1 MNDVTKRFIE
11 AYKNLGLTGY
21 RMGKESKVI
30 TKQKI
35 SNIENGLT
43 DVSSDIL
50 ADFLRLYGDKVD
62 ANYILTGVQSDNI
75 RPVSPY
81 LREDL
86 VQLDYISI
94 SAMAS
99 FVETL
104 YGGSVDI
111 EKYGVISEEGEVLDA
126 STDIIFQ
133 VDGDSMTPTIP
144 NGSKILARKIEEC
157 KWEVLS
163 GVVVIV
169 YGKALTV
176 KRILKNALY
185 CDNKLTLKADNPLYG
200 QMDVERSE
208 IRGIWQALR
217 IVSQKII

>member
-1 MNDVTKRFIE
+1 
-11 AYKNLGLTGY
+11 
-21 RMGKESKVI
+21 
-30 TKQKI
+30 
-35 SNIENGLT
+35 
-43 DVSSDIL
+43 
-50 ADFLRLYGDKVD
+50 
-62 ANYILTGVQSDNI
+62 
-75 RPVSPY
+75 
-81 LREDL
+81 
-86 VQLDYISI
+86 
-94 SAMAS
+94 
-99 FVETL
+99 
-104 YGGSVDI
+104 
-111 EKYGVISEEGEVLDA
+111 
-126 STDIIFQ
+126 
-133 VDGDSMTPTIP
+133 MTPTIP

>member
-11 AYKNLGLTGY
+11 AYKKIGLTGY
-21 RMGKESKVI
+21 RMGKDSSVI

-35 SNIENGLT
+35 SNIEKGLT
-43 DVSSDIL
+43 EVSSDVL
-50 ADFLRLYGDKVD
+50 SDFLKIYGDKVD
-62 ANYILTGVQSDNI
+62 ANYILTGVKSDNVH
-75 RPVSPY
+75 PVSSY
-81 LREDL
+81 LHEDL
-86 VQLDYISI
+86 VQLDYVSI

-104 YGGSVDI
+104 YGSSVEI
-111 EKYGVISEEGEVLDA
+111 EKYGVMPEEGEVLNTE
-126 STDIIFQ
+126 TDIVFQ
-133 VDGDSMTPTIP
+133 VNGDSMMPTIP
-144 NGSKILARKIEEC
+144 NGSKILARRVDEC
-157 KWEVLS
+157 KWEALS

-169 YGKALTV
+169 YGKTLTV

-185 CDNKLTLKADNPLYG
+185 GENKLILKADNPLCG
-200 QMDVERSE
+200 QMDVERCE